1 MAITAIHPYL
11 HFDGQCE
18 EAFRHY
24 EKALGA
30 RCTGIHRYRDMPAD
44 AAGESNPDC
53 PPPSAESLDRVM
65 NVELRVGALVLMALL
80 NLMTLLG
87 IGVFYQPIVT
97 GLVVIIFAIAYRF
110 QK

>member
-44 AAGESNPDC
+44 AAGMS
-53 PPPSAESLDRVM
+53 R
-65 NVELRVGALVLMALL
+65 
-80 NLMTLLG
+80 
-87 IGVFYQPIVT
+87 
-97 GLVVIIFAIAYRF
+97 
-110 QK
+110 